1 MDMLRDMLIWLG
13 VDASGISN
21 LKLLIGLFIGFVFL
35 CVGGYGTYLLLL
47 LAGRITT
54 EQRHGAH
61 RARTVTAQALI
72 EAQKKEGEA
81 RIHKAQMDARAAQE
95 ESRLQEIKS
104 GPDREVKRLKE
115 EIADLRKRIKDKDDE
130 AAKSAQALA
139 DMTAARNDVE
149 GKYQIQETQIKHMR
163 LEVDSLKTE
172 YNAAD
177 DERVA
182 LKERLAAA
190 EATAAAAVAEA
201 QRREA
206 ALLDL
211 AGIRAAVDA
220 LATQHGPAAP
230 GVPAPAA
237 AAPAPTPVVAPAA
250 VPAPRPPSAT
260 WRAPAPTPSTAV
272 VPPAPAAVVVPAAT
286 VPEGPSGL
294 IEAAAPSVA
303 SARPETDEAIRLDD
317 MDLSMSRGSGG
328 SRVDSG
334 IRDEGDDAP
343 PSPI

>member
-35 CVGGYGTYLLLL
+35 CVGGYGAYLLLL

-104 GPDREVKRLKE
+104 GPDREVKRLKD

-139 DMTAARNDVE
+139 DMTAARNDIE

-220 LATQHGPAAP
+220 LASQHGSTAP
-230 GVPAPAA
+230 GAPALA
-237 AAPAPTPVVAPAA
+237 AAPAPTPVIAPAA

-272 VPPAPAAVVVPAAT
+272 AAPAPAAVLVPVAS
-286 VPEGPSGL
+286 VPEGPSGV
-294 IEAAAPSVA
+294 IPAAAPSVA
-303 SARPETDEAIRLDD
+303 STRPETDEAIRLDD
-317 MDLSMSRGSGG
+317 MDLSMSGG

-334 IRDEGDDAP
+334 IRDEAEDAP